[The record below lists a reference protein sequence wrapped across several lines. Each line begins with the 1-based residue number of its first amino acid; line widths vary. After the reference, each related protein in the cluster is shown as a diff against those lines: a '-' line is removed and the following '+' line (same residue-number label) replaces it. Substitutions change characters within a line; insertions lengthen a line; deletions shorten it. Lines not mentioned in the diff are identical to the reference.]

1 MTRERKTLD
10 VSIEKGMHDG
20 QRITF
25 SGEGDQKPGL
35 EMGDVVVVLDEKE
48 HPVFMRKG
56 VNIFTKMPI
65 SLSEALTGLRR
76 TVKTLD
82 GRTLV
87 ILTESGEV
95 LRNGEVRCV
104 SGEGMPTY
112 RSPFKKG
119 KLMIQFSIHFPA
131 RLKPAVAESLAK
143 ILPPKEEPVIPEEH
157 EEVEFDEDDE
167 DEEDEDGEDDEDENC
182 NGPGVGCATQ

>member
-1 MTRERKTLD
+1 MRKIQE
-10 VSIEKGMHDG
+10 VSIEKGMYDG

-35 EMGDVVVVLDEKE
+35 EPGDIVVVLDEKE
-48 HPVFMRKG
+48 HPVFRRKG
-56 VNIFTKMPI
+56 IDIFMKMPV
-65 SLSEALTGLRR
+65 SLSEALTGLKR

-87 ILTESGEV
+87 LQTEAGEV
-95 LRNGEVRCV
+95 IRNGEIKSV

-112 RSPFKKG
+112 IGNPFKKG
-119 KLMIQFSIHFPA
+119 KLIIQFAVQFPA

-143 ILPPKEEPVIPEEH
+143 IFPPKEEPMIPDDY
-157 EEVEFDEDDE
+157 EEVDFDEDDE
-167 DEEDEDGEDDEDENC
+167 DEDDEDEDDDDEDDSC
-182 NGPGVGCATQ
+182 NGPAVGCTTQ